1 MSEKN
6 VVLNSAKKNRRKI
19 IRSIVQTIIVIF
31 LAVIL
36 IRVVFLTEK
45 RVEETIP
52 LVNKDGFIAL
62 SYFGVSRGESPKYV
76 SKESLRKQL
85 ELLESQGYKTITQQ
99 DILDFY
105 QKNKPLPEKALY
117 LSFEDGRTDSSI
129 FAQNIME
136 DLNYKAT
143 MFTYANKMDTRDNK
157 FLKPK
162 DLSLMEKSGYWEL
175 GSNGYRLTY
184 INIYND
190 KGQSLGIVDE
200 NNVPDK
206 TTIEYYNHYLMD
218 FIRNQY
224 MIPSETRQEMEKRV
238 QKDYKLMHDIYKEE
252 LGEVPKAYAIMHAN
266 SLFNNM
272 DSLVESANNKEI
284 KDIFK
289 MHFNLELGAYND
301 ADADR
306 YNLSRLQVSPYWS
319 TNHVM
324 MKIRQASKQN
334 VEFEVGDHQRAKEWS
349 VMNGAAEF
357 QNNEIT
363 ITSAPSSEGRVI
375 LKETLPKQYNINF
388 AFKGNVVGQQSIYL
402 NYDEKNNSYIRVALI
417 DNEIVVS
424 EKSPESSVVEK
435 ERFLLNEIKWNE
447 EEYAFNKATVYD
459 YQDTQKGSRIDEE
472 EYPRNLTKTRVFN
485 ISVNKDKI
493 KIDVDKVLS
502 KTIQVNPDIQGSQI
516 GFGALF
522 SKKETSHEQYAD
534 DIYDTFIEDILI
546 TDVNDHTLFTNQ
558 YTNFDKVK
566 HKTMTLFNNVV
577 DFFIETF

>member
-6 VVLNSAKKNRRKI
+6 VVLNPAKKNRRKI
-19 IRSIVQTIIVIF
+19 IRSIVQAIIVTF
-31 LAVIL
+31 LAIIL

-45 RVEETIP
+45 REEETVP
-52 LVNKDGFIAL
+52 LENKDGFIAL

-76 SKESLRKQL
+76 SKENLKKQL
-85 ELLESQGYKTITQQ
+85 ALLESQGYQTITQQ

-105 QKNKPLPEKALY
+105 QKDKPLPEKSLF

-162 DLSLMEKSGYWEL
+162 DLLLMEKSGYWEL

-184 INIYND
+184 INIYNN
-190 KGQSLGIVDE
+190 KGQSLGVIDE

-224 MIPSETRQEMEKRV
+224 MIPSETRQEMEKRI

-266 SLFNNM
+266 SLYNNM
-272 DSLVESANNKEI
+272 DSLVGSANNKQI

-301 ADADR
+301 ADADL

-319 TNHVM
+319 TNHLM

-334 VEFEVGDHQRAKEWS
+334 VEFEVGDPKRAKEWS
-349 VMNGAAEF
+349 VKNGAAEYE
-357 QNNEIT
+357 NNEIT

-375 LKETLPKQYNINF
+375 LKETLPERYNINF

-424 EKSPESSVVEK
+424 EKSPKSGVVEK

-447 EEYAFNKATVYD
+447 EEYAFNKATVYN

-472 EYPRNLTKTRVFN
+472 EYPRNLTKKRVFN
-485 ISVNKDKI
+485 IYVENDKI

-502 KTIQVNPDIQGSQI
+502 KTIQVNPDIQGSKI

-534 DIYDTFIEDILI
+534 DIYDTLIEDILI

>member
-6 VVLNSAKKNRRKI
+6 VVLNPAKKNRRKI
-19 IRSIVQTIIVIF
+19 IRSIAQLIIVIF
-31 LAVIL
+31 LAVVL

-45 RVEETIP
+45 RVEEKVP
-52 LVNKDGFIAL
+52 LENKDGFIAL
-62 SYFGVSRGESPKYV
+62 SYFGVSRGDSPKYV
-76 SKESLRKQL
+76 SKKNLKEQL
-85 ELLESQGYKTITQQ
+85 SLLERQGYKTITQQ

-105 QKNKPLPEKALY
+105 EKNKPLPEKSLY

-136 DLNYKAT
+136 NLNYKAT

-162 DLSLMEKSGYWEL
+162 DLLLMEKSGYWEL

-200 NNVPDK
+200 NDVPNK

-224 MIPSETRQEMEKRV
+224 MIPSETRKEMEARIK
-238 QKDYKLMHDIYKEE
+238 KDYKSMHDIYKEE
-252 LGEVPKAYAIMHAN
+252 LGEIPRAYAIMHAN
-266 SLFNNM
+266 SLYNNM
-272 DSLVESANNKEI
+272 EPLVQSVNDKQI
-284 KDIFK
+284 KDTFS
-289 MHFNLELGAYND
+289 MHFNREQGAYNK
-301 ADADR
+301 ADADL

-334 VEFEVGDHQRAKEWS
+334 VEFEVGDHELAKKWS
-349 VMNGAAEF
+349 IVNGAV
-357 QNNEIT
+357 QYKNNEMI
-363 ITSAPSSEGRVI
+363 ITSPPSSEGRVL
-375 LKETLPKQYNINF
+375 LKKALPEQYTVNL

-402 NYDEKNNSYIRVALI
+402 NYDEKNNSYTRVALV
-417 DNEIVVS
+417 DNEIVIS
-424 EKSPESSVVEK
+424 EKLPGAGVVEK
-435 ERFLLNEIKWNE
+435 ERFALNEIKWNE
-447 EEYAFNKATVYD
+447 EEYAFNKATVYT

-472 EYPRNLTKTRVFN
+472 EYPRNLTKKRVFN

-493 KIDVDKVLS
+493 TIDVDKVLS
-502 KTIQVNPDIQGSQI
+502 KTIEVNPAIQGSQI

-522 SKKETSHEQYAD
+522 SKKDTSHEQYAD
-534 DIYDTFIEDILI
+534 DIYDTLIEDILI
-546 TDVNDHTLFTNQ
+546 SDKNDQIIFTNQ

-566 HKTMTLFNNVV
+566 YKTATIFNHVV

>member
-1 MSEKN
+1 MSKKN
-6 VVLNSAKKNRRKI
+6 VVLNPAKKNRRKI
-19 IRSIVQTIIVIF
+19 IRSIAQLIVVLF
-31 LAVIL
+31 LAAVL

-45 RVEETIP
+45 RVEEKVP
-52 LVNKDGFIAL
+52 LENKDGFIAL
-62 SYFGVSRGESPKYV
+62 SYFGVSRGDSPKYV
-76 SKESLRKQL
+76 SKKNLKEQL
-85 ELLESQGYKTITQQ
+85 ALLERQGYKTITQQ
-99 DILDFY
+99 DVLDFY
-105 QKNKPLPEKALY
+105 EKNKPLPEKSLY

-136 DLNYKAT
+136 NLNYKAT

-162 DLSLMEKSGYWEL
+162 DLLLMEKSGYWEL

-190 KGQSLGIVDE
+190 KGQSLGMIDE
-200 NNVPDK
+200 NDVPNK

-218 FIRNQY
+218 FIRNPY
-224 MIPSETRQEMEKRV
+224 MIPSETRKEMEARIK
-238 QKDYKLMHDIYKEE
+238 KDYKSMHDIYKEE
-252 LGEVPKAYAIMHAN
+252 LGEVPRAYAIMHAN
-266 SLFNNM
+266 SLYNNM
-272 DSLVESANNKEI
+272 EPLVQSVNDKQIKEN
-284 KDIFK
+284 FS
-289 MHFNLELGAYND
+289 MHFNREQGAYNN
-301 ADADR
+301 ADADL

-334 VEFEVGDHQRAKEWS
+334 VEFEVGDQELAKKWS
-349 VMNGAAEF
+349 ILNGAVQF
-357 QNNEIT
+357 KNNEMT
-363 ITSAPSSEGRVI
+363 ITSPPSSEGRVL
-375 LKETLPKQYNINF
+375 LKKALPEQYTVNF

-402 NYDEKNNSYIRVALI
+402 NYDEKNNSYIRVALV

-424 EKSPESSVVEK
+424 EKSAGAGVVEK

-447 EEYAFNKATVYD
+447 EEYAFNKATVYS

-472 EYPRNLTKTRVFN
+472 EYPRNLTKKRVFN
-485 ISVNKDKI
+485 ITINKDKI
-493 KIDVDKVLS
+493 KIDVDKELS
-502 KTIQVNPDIQGSQI
+502 KTIEVNPAIQGTQI

-522 SKKETSHEQYAD
+522 SKKDTTHEQYAD
-534 DIYDTFIEDILI
+534 DIYDTLIEDILI
-546 TDVNDHTLFTNQ
+546 SDKNDQTIFTNQ

-566 HKTMTLFNNVV
+566 YKTATIFNHVV

>member
-6 VVLNSAKKNRRKI
+6 VVLNPAKKNRRKI
-19 IRSIVQTIIVIF
+19 IRSIVQAIIVIF
-31 LAVIL
+31 LAIIL

-45 RVEETIP
+45 RVEETVP
-52 LVNKDGFIAL
+52 LENKDGFIAL

-76 SKESLRKQL
+76 SKENLKKQL
-85 ELLESQGYKTITQQ
+85 ALLESQGYQTITQQ

-105 QKNKPLPEKALY
+105 QKDKPLPEKALF

-162 DLSLMEKSGYWEL
+162 DLLLMEKSGYWEL

-184 INIYND
+184 INIFNN
-190 KGQSLGIVDE
+190 KGQSLGVIDE
-200 NNVPDK
+200 NNVPNK

-224 MIPSETRQEMEKRV
+224 MIPSETRQEMEKRI
-238 QKDYKLMHDIYKEE
+238 QKDYKLMQDIYEEE

-266 SLFNNM
+266 SLYNNM
-272 DSLVESANNKEI
+272 DSLVERANNKEI
-284 KDIFK
+284 KDKFK

-301 ADADR
+301 ADANL

-319 TNHVM
+319 TNHLM

-334 VEFEVGDHQRAKEWS
+334 VEFEVGDPKRAKEWS
-349 VMNGAAEF
+349 VMNGAAEYE
-357 QNNEIT
+357 NNAIT
-363 ITSAPSSEGRVI
+363 ITSAPASEGRVI
-375 LKETLPKQYNINF
+375 LKETLPEQYHINF

-402 NYDEKNNSYIRVALI
+402 NYDKKNDSYIRVALI
-417 DNEIVVS
+417 DNEIVVF

-435 ERFLLNEIKWNE
+435 GRFPLNEIKWNE
-447 EEYAFNKATVYD
+447 EEYAFNKATVYN
-459 YQDTQKGSRIDEE
+459 YQDTQKGSRIDKE
-472 EYPRNLTKTRVFN
+472 EYPRNLTKTREFN
-485 ISVNKDKI
+485 IAVNKDKI
-493 KIDVDKVLS
+493 KIDVDTVLS

-516 GFGALF
+516 GFGAMF
-522 SKKETSHEQYAD
+522 STKETSHEQYAD

-546 TDVNDHTLFTNQ
+546 TDSNDRTLFTNQ

-566 HKTMTLFNNVV
+566 HKTMTLINSVV

>member
-6 VVLNSAKKNRRKI
+6 VVLNPTKKNRRKI
-19 IRSIVQTIIVIF
+19 IRSIVQTIIVVF

-36 IRVVFLTEK
+36 IRVVFLTDK
-45 RVEETIP
+45 RGEETVP

-76 SKESLRKQL
+76 SKENLRKQL
-85 ELLESQGYKTITQQ
+85 ALLESQGYTTITQQ

-105 QKNKPLPEKALY
+105 QQNKPLPEKALY

-162 DLSLMEKSGYWEL
+162 DLLLMEKSGYWEL

-184 INIYND
+184 INIYNN
-190 KGQSLGIVDE
+190 KGQSLGVIDE

-224 MIPSETRQEMEKRV
+224 MIPSETRQEMEKRI

-266 SLFNNM
+266 ALYNNM
-272 DSLVESANNKEI
+272 DSLVGSANNKQI

-301 ADADR
+301 ADADL

-334 VEFEVGDHQRAKEWS
+334 VEFEVGDPQRAKEWS
-349 VMNGAAEF
+349 VIKGAAEF
-357 QNNEIT
+357 KNNEIT

-375 LKETLPKQYNINF
+375 LKETLPEKYNINF

-424 EKSPESSVVEK
+424 EKSPKSSVVEK

-447 EEYAFNKATVYD
+447 EEYAFNKATVYN

-472 EYPRNLTKTRVFN
+472 EYPRNLTKKRVFN
-485 ISVNKDKI
+485 IYVENGEI

-502 KTIQVNPDIQGSQI
+502 KTIQVNPDIQGSKI

>member
-6 VVLNSAKKNRRKI
+6 VVLNPAKKNRRKI
-19 IRSIVQTIIVIF
+19 IRSIVQLIIVIF
-31 LAVIL
+31 LAVVL

-45 RVEETIP
+45 RVDEKIP
-52 LVNKDGFIAL
+52 LENKDGFIAL
-62 SYFGVSRGESPKYV
+62 SYFGVSRGDSPKYV
-76 SKESLRKQL
+76 SKKNLKEQL
-85 ELLESQGYKTITQQ
+85 ALLERQGYKTITQQ

-105 QKNKPLPEKALY
+105 EKNKPLPEKSLY

-136 DLNYKAT
+136 NLNYKAT

-162 DLSLMEKSGYWEL
+162 DLLLMEKSGYWEL

-190 KGQSLGIVDE
+190 KGQSLGMIDE
-200 NNVPDK
+200 NDVPNK

-218 FIRNQY
+218 FLRNQY
-224 MIPSETRQEMEKRV
+224 MIPSETRQEMEARIK
-238 QKDYKLMHDIYKEE
+238 KDYTSMHDIYKEE
-252 LGEVPKAYAIMHAN
+252 LGEVPRAYAIMHAN
-266 SLFNNM
+266 SLYNNM
-272 DSLVESANNKEI
+272 EPLVQSVNDKQI
-284 KDIFK
+284 KKTFS
-289 MHFNLELGAYND
+289 MHFNREQGAYNK
-301 ADADR
+301 ADADL

-334 VEFEVGDHQRAKEWS
+334 VEFEVGDHELAKKWS
-349 VMNGAAEF
+349 IVNGAVQF
-357 QNNEIT
+357 KNNEMT
-363 ITSAPSSEGRVI
+363 ITSSPSSEGRVL
-375 LKETLPKQYNINF
+375 LKKTLPEQYTANF

-402 NYDEKNNSYIRVALI
+402 NYDEKNNSYIRVALV
-417 DNEIVVS
+417 DNDIVVS
-424 EKSPESSVVEK
+424 EKSPGAGVVEK
-435 ERFLLNEIKWNE
+435 ERFALNEIKWNE
-447 EEYAFNKATVYD
+447 EEYAFNKATVYT

-472 EYPRNLTKTRVFN
+472 EYPRNLTKKRVFN
-485 ISVNKDKI
+485 IAVNKDKI
-493 KIDVDKVLS
+493 TIDVDKELS
-502 KTIQVNPDIQGSQI
+502 KTIEINPAIQGSQI

-522 SKKETSHEQYAD
+522 SKKDTSHEQYAD
-534 DIYDTFIEDILI
+534 DIYDTLVEDVLI
-546 TDVNDHTLFTNQ
+546 SDKNDQTIFTNQ

-566 HKTMTLFNNVV
+566 YKTVTIFNRVV

>member
-6 VVLNSAKKNRRKI
+6 VVLNPAKKNRRKI
-19 IRSIVQTIIVIF
+19 IRSIVQAIIVIF
-31 LAVIL
+31 LAIIL

-45 RVEETIP
+45 RVEETVP
-52 LVNKDGFIAL
+52 LENKDGFIAL

-76 SKESLRKQL
+76 SKENLKKQL
-85 ELLESQGYKTITQQ
+85 ALLESQGYQTITQQ

-105 QKNKPLPEKALY
+105 QKDKPLPEKALF

-143 MFTYANKMDTRDNK
+143 VFTYANKMDTRDNK

-162 DLSLMEKSGYWEL
+162 DLLLMEKSGYWEL

-184 INIYND
+184 INIFNN
-190 KGQSLGIVDE
+190 KGQSLGVLDE
-200 NNVPDK
+200 NNVPNK

-224 MIPSETRQEMEKRV
+224 MIPSETRQEMEKRI
-238 QKDYKLMHDIYKEE
+238 QKDYKLMQDIYEEE
-252 LGEVPKAYAIMHAN
+252 LGEVPKAYAIMHSN
-266 SLFNNM
+266 SLYNNM
-272 DSLVESANNKEI
+272 DSLVERANNKEI
-284 KDIFK
+284 KDKFN

-301 ADADR
+301 ADANL

-319 TNHVM
+319 TNHLM

-334 VEFEVGDHQRAKEWS
+334 VEFEVGDPNRAKEWS
-349 VMNGAAEF
+349 VMNGAAEYE
-357 QNNEIT
+357 NNAIT
-363 ITSAPSSEGRVI
+363 ITSAPASEGRVI
-375 LKETLPKQYNINF
+375 LKETLPEQYNINF

-402 NYDEKNNSYIRVALI
+402 NYDEKNDSYIRVALI

-424 EKSPESSVVEK
+424 EKTPESSVVEK
-435 ERFLLNEIKWNE
+435 GRFPLNEIKWNE
-447 EEYAFNKATVYD
+447 EEYAFNKATVYN
-459 YQDTQKGSRIDEE
+459 YQDTQKGSRIDKE
-472 EYPRNLTKTRVFN
+472 EYPRNLTKTREFN
-485 ISVNKDKI
+485 IAVNKDKI

-516 GFGALF
+516 GFGAMF
-522 SKKETSHEQYAD
+522 STKETSHEQYAD

-546 TDVNDHTLFTNQ
+546 TDSNDRTLFTNQ

-566 HKTMTLFNNVV
+566 HKTMTFINSVV

>member
-6 VVLNSAKKNRRKI
+6 GVLNPAKKNRRKV
-19 IRSIVQTIIVIF
+19 IRSIVQAIIVIF
-31 LAVIL
+31 LAIIL

-45 RVEETIP
+45 RVEETAP
-52 LVNKDGFIAL
+52 LKNKDGFIAL

-76 SKESLRKQL
+76 SKENLKKQL
-85 ELLESQGYKTITQQ
+85 ALLESQGYQTITQQ

-105 QKNKPLPEKALY
+105 QKNKPLPEKALF

-162 DLSLMEKSGYWEL
+162 DLLLMEKSGYWEL

-184 INIYND
+184 INIFNN
-190 KGQSLGIVDE
+190 KGQSLGVIDE
-200 NNVPDK
+200 NNVPNK

-224 MIPSETRQEMEKRV
+224 MIPSETRQEMEKRI
-238 QKDYKLMHDIYKEE
+238 QKDYELMEDIYEEE
-252 LGEVPKAYAIMHAN
+252 LGGVPKAYAIMHAN
-266 SLFNNM
+266 SLYNNM
-272 DSLVESANNKEI
+272 DSLVERANDKQI
-284 KDIFK
+284 KDMFK

-301 ADADR
+301 ADANL

-334 VEFEVGDHQRAKEWS
+334 VEFEVGDSKRAKEWS
-349 VMNGAAEF
+349 VMNGAAEYE
-357 QNNEIT
+357 NNAIT
-363 ITSAPSSEGRVI
+363 ITSAPASEGQVI
-375 LKETLPKQYNINF
+375 LKETLPEQYNINF
-388 AFKGNVVGQQSIYL
+388 AFKGNVVGQQSIFL
-402 NYDEKNNSYIRVALI
+402 NYDEKNDSYIRVALI

-424 EKSPESSVVEK
+424 EKLPESSIVEK
-435 ERFLLNEIKWNE
+435 ERFPLNEIKWNE
-447 EEYAFNKATVYD
+447 EEYAFNKATVYN
-459 YQDTQKGSRIDEE
+459 YKDTQKGSRIDEE
-472 EYPRNLTKTRVFN
+472 EYPRNLTKTREFN
-485 ISVNKDKI
+485 IAVNKEKI

-516 GFGALF
+516 GFGAMF

-546 TDVNDHTLFTNQ
+546 TDSNDRTLFTNQ

-566 HKTMTLFNNVV
+566 HKTMTLINNVV

>member
-6 VVLNSAKKNRRKI
+6 VVLNPAKKNRRKI
-19 IRSIVQTIIVIF
+19 IRSIVQLIIVIF
-31 LAVIL
+31 LAVVL

-45 RVEETIP
+45 RVDEKIP
-52 LVNKDGFIAL
+52 LENKDGFIAL
-62 SYFGVSRGESPKYV
+62 SYFGVSRGDSPKYV
-76 SKESLRKQL
+76 SKKNLKEQL
-85 ELLESQGYKTITQQ
+85 ALLERQGYKTITQQ

-105 QKNKPLPEKALY
+105 EQNKPLPEKSLY

-136 DLNYKAT
+136 NLNYKAT

-162 DLSLMEKSGYWEL
+162 DLLLMEKSGYWEL

-190 KGQSLGIVDE
+190 KGQSLGMIDE
-200 NNVPDK
+200 NDVPNK

-218 FIRNQY
+218 FLRNQY
-224 MIPSETRQEMEKRV
+224 MIPSETRQEMEARIK
-238 QKDYKLMHDIYKEE
+238 KDYTSMHDIYKEE
-252 LGEVPKAYAIMHAN
+252 LGEVPRAYAIMHAN
-266 SLFNNM
+266 SLYNNM
-272 DSLVESANNKEI
+272 EPLVQSVNDKQI
-284 KDIFK
+284 KKTFS
-289 MHFNLELGAYND
+289 MHFNREQGAYNK
-301 ADADR
+301 ADADL

-334 VEFEVGDHQRAKEWS
+334 VEFEVGDHELAKKWS
-349 VMNGAAEF
+349 IVNGAVQF
-357 QNNEIT
+357 KNNEMT
-363 ITSAPSSEGRVI
+363 ITSSPSSEGRVL
-375 LKETLPKQYNINF
+375 LKKTLPEQYTANF

-402 NYDEKNNSYIRVALI
+402 NYDEKNNSYIRVALV
-417 DNEIVVS
+417 DNDIVVS
-424 EKSPESSVVEK
+424 EKSPGAGVVEK
-435 ERFLLNEIKWNE
+435 ERFALNEIKWNE
-447 EEYAFNKATVYD
+447 EEYAFNKATVYT

-472 EYPRNLTKTRVFN
+472 EYPRNLTKKRVFN
-485 ISVNKDKI
+485 IAVNKDKI
-493 KIDVDKVLS
+493 TIDVDKELS
-502 KTIQVNPDIQGSQI
+502 KTIEINPAIQGSQI

-522 SKKETSHEQYAD
+522 SKKDTSHEQYAD
-534 DIYDTFIEDILI
+534 DIYDTLVEDVLI
-546 TDVNDHTLFTNQ
+546 SDKNDQTIFTNQ

-566 HKTMTLFNNVV
+566 YKTVTIFNRVV

>member
-6 VVLNSAKKNRRKI
+6 IVLNPAKKNRRKV
-19 IRSIVQTIIVIF
+19 IRSIIQLIIVVF

-36 IRVVFLTEK
+36 FRVVFLTEK
-45 RVEETIP
+45 KVGETVP
-52 LVNKDGFIAL
+52 LENKDGFIAL

-76 SKESLRKQL
+76 SKENLKKQL
-85 ELLESQGYKTITQQ
+85 ALLESQGYQTITQQ
-99 DILDFY
+99 DVLDFY

-136 DLNYKAT
+136 DLNYNAT

-157 FLKPK
+157 FLKPE
-162 DLSLMEKSGYWEL
+162 DLLLMEESGYWEL

-190 KGQSLGIVDE
+190 KGQSLGVIDE
-200 NNVPDK
+200 NNVPNK

-218 FIRNQY
+218 FVRNQY
-224 MIPSETRQEMEKRV
+224 MIPSETRQEMEKRI
-238 QKDYKLMHDIYKEE
+238 QKDYKLMNDIYEEE

-266 SLFNNM
+266 SLYNSM
-272 DSLVESANNKEI
+272 DPLVESTNDKQI
-284 KDIFK
+284 KDMFS
-289 MHFNLELGAYND
+289 MHFNLERGAYND
-301 ADADR
+301 ADADL

-334 VEFEVGDHQRAKEWS
+334 VEFEVGDHERAKEWS
-349 VMNGAAEF
+349 VINGAAEF
-357 QNNEIT
+357 EENEIT
-363 ITSAPSSEGRVI
+363 ITSAPSSEGRII
-375 LKETLPKQYNINF
+375 LKEELPEQYNINF

-402 NYDEKNNSYIRVALI
+402 NYDEKNNSYIRIALI

-424 EKSPESSVVEK
+424 EKLPGAGVEEK
-435 ERFLLNEIKWNE
+435 ECFPLNEIQWNE

-472 EYPRNLTKTRVFN
+472 EYPRNLTKTREFN
-485 ISVNKDKI
+485 IAVNKDKI
-493 KIDVDKVLS
+493 KIDIDKELS

-534 DIYDTFIEDILI
+534 DIYDTIIENILI

>member
-6 VVLNSAKKNRRKI
+6 VVLNPAKKNRRKI
-19 IRSIVQTIIVIF
+19 IRSVAQAIIVIF
-31 LAVIL
+31 LAIIL

-45 RVEETIP
+45 RVEETVP
-52 LVNKDGFIAL
+52 LENKDGFIAL

-76 SKESLRKQL
+76 SKANLKKQL
-85 ELLESQGYKTITQQ
+85 ALLESQGYQTITQQ
-99 DILDFY
+99 NILDYY
-105 QKNKPLPEKALY
+105 QKDKPLPEKALF

-162 DLSLMEKSGYWEL
+162 DLLLMEKSGYWEL

-184 INIYND
+184 INIFNN
-190 KGQSLGIVDE
+190 KGQSLGVIDE
-200 NNVPDK
+200 NNVPNK

-224 MIPSETRQEMEKRV
+224 MIPSETRREMEKRI
-238 QKDYKLMHDIYKEE
+238 QEDYKLMQDIYEEE

-266 SLFNNM
+266 SLYNNM
-272 DSLVESANNKEI
+272 DSLVERANNKEI
-284 KDIFK
+284 KDKFK
-289 MHFNLELGAYND
+289 MHFNLERGAYND
-301 ADADR
+301 ADANL

-319 TNHVM
+319 TNHLM

-334 VEFEVGDHQRAKEWS
+334 VEFEVGDPKRAKEWS
-349 VMNGAAEF
+349 VMNGAAEYE
-357 QNNEIT
+357 NNAIT
-363 ITSAPSSEGRVI
+363 LTSAPSNEGRVI
-375 LKETLPKQYNINF
+375 LKETLPEQYNINF
-388 AFKGNVVGQQSIYL
+388 VFKGNVVGQQSIYL
-402 NYDEKNNSYIRVALI
+402 NYDEKNDSYIRVALI

-424 EKSPESSVVEK
+424 EKSPESSIVEK
-435 ERFLLNEIKWNE
+435 GRFPLNEIKWNE
-447 EEYAFNKATVYD
+447 EEYAFNKATVYN
-459 YQDTQKGSRIDEE
+459 YQDTQKGSRIDKE
-472 EYPRNLTKTRVFN
+472 EYPRNLTKTREFN
-485 ISVNKDKI
+485 IAVNKDKI

-502 KTIQVNPDIQGSQI
+502 KTIQVNSDIQGSQI
-516 GFGALF
+516 GFGAMF

-546 TDVNDHTLFTNQ
+546 TDNNDRTLFTNQ

-566 HKTMTLFNNVV
+566 HKTMTLINSVV

>member
-1 MSEKN
+1 MSEKK
-6 VVLNSAKKNRRKI
+6 VVLNPAKKNRRKI
-19 IRSIVQTIIVIF
+19 IRSIVQTIIVVF

-36 IRVVFLTEK
+36 IRVVFLTDK
-45 RVEETIP
+45 RVEETVP

-76 SKESLRKQL
+76 SKENLRKQL
-85 ELLESQGYKTITQQ
+85 ALLESQGYTTVTQQ

-162 DLSLMEKSGYWEL
+162 DLLLMEKSGYWEL

-184 INIYND
+184 INMYND
-190 KGQSLGIVDE
+190 KGQSLGVIDE
-200 NNVPDK
+200 NKVPNK

-224 MIPSETRQEMEKRV
+224 MIPSETRQEMEKRI

-266 SLFNNM
+266 SLYNNM

-284 KDIFK
+284 KDRFK

-301 ADADR
+301 ADADL

-334 VEFEVGDHQRAKEWS
+334 VEFEVGDPQRAKEWS
-349 VMNGAAEF
+349 VLSGAAEF
-357 QNNEIT
+357 ENNAIT
-363 ITSAPSSEGRVI
+363 LTSAPSSEGRVI
-375 LKETLPKQYNINF
+375 LKETLPEKYNINF
-388 AFKGNVVGQQSIYL
+388 AFKGNVIGQQSIYL
-402 NYDEKNNSYIRVALI
+402 NYDEKYNSYIRVALI

-435 ERFLLNEIKWNE
+435 ERFPLNEIKWNK

-459 YQDTQKGSRIDEE
+459 YLDTQKGSRIDEE

-485 ISVNKDKI
+485 IYVENGKI

-502 KTIQVNPDIQGSQI
+502 KTIQVNPDIQGSKI

-566 HKTMTLFNNVV
+566 HKTITLFNNVV

>member
-6 VVLNSAKKNRRKI
+6 VVLNPAKKNRRKI
-19 IRSIVQTIIVIF
+19 IRSIAQLIIVIF
-31 LAVIL
+31 LAVVL

-45 RVEETIP
+45 RVEEKVP
-52 LVNKDGFIAL
+52 LENKDGFIAL
-62 SYFGVSRGESPKYV
+62 SYFGVSRGDSPKYV
-76 SKESLRKQL
+76 SKKNLNEQL
-85 ELLESQGYKTITQQ
+85 ALLERQGYKTITQQ

-105 QKNKPLPEKALY
+105 EKNKPLPEKALY

-136 DLNYKAT
+136 NLSYKAT

-162 DLSLMEKSGYWEL
+162 DLLLMEKSGFWEL

-190 KGQSLGIVDE
+190 KGQSLGMIDE
-200 NNVPDK
+200 NDVPNK

-224 MIPSETRQEMEKRV
+224 MIPSETRKEMEARIK
-238 QKDYKLMHDIYKEE
+238 KDYKSIHDIYKKE
-252 LGEVPKAYAIMHAN
+252 LGEVPRAYAIMHAN
-266 SLFNNM
+266 SLYNNM
-272 DSLVESANNKEI
+272 EPLVQNVNDEQIRDTFS
-284 KDIFK
+284 
-289 MHFNLELGAYND
+289 MHFNREQGAYNK
-301 ADADR
+301 ADADL
-306 YNLSRLQVSPYWS
+306 YNLSRLQISPYWS

-334 VEFEVGDHQRAKEWS
+334 VEFEVGDHELAKKWS
-349 VMNGAAEF
+349 IVNGAVQF
-357 QNNEIT
+357 KNNEMT
-363 ITSAPSSEGRVI
+363 ITSPPSSEGRVL
-375 LKETLPKQYNINF
+375 LKKALPEQYTVNF

-402 NYDEKNNSYIRVALI
+402 NYDEKNNSYIRVALV

-424 EKSPESSVVEK
+424 EKSPGAGVVEK
-435 ERFLLNEIKWNE
+435 ERFALNEIKWNE
-447 EEYAFNKATVYD
+447 EEYAFNKATVYT

-472 EYPRNLTKTRVFN
+472 EYPRNLTKKRVFN
-485 ISVNKDKI
+485 ITVNKDKI
-493 KIDVDKVLS
+493 TIDVDKVLS
-502 KTIQVNPDIQGSQI
+502 KTIEVNPTIQGSQI

-522 SKKETSHEQYAD
+522 SKKDTSHEQYAD
-534 DIYDTFIEDILI
+534 DNYDTLIEDILI
-546 TDVNDHTLFTNQ
+546 SDKNDQTIFTNQ

-566 HKTMTLFNNVV
+566 YKTATIFNHVV